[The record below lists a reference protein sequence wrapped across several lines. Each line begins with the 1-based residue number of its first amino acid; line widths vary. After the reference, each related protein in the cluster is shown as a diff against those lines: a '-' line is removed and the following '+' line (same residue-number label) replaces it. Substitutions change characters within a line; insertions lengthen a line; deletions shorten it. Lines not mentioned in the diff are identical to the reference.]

1 MFIAILTL
9 ISALS
14 ISAVAIYYSVAGLA
28 AIFAAAV
35 VPIIIMGVVLEVGKL
50 VTAVWLHRNWNNAVW
65 WLKSYLIVA
74 LIVLMFITSM
84 GIFGFLSKAHVEQT
98 SMTLDQ
104 KASITSIESKI
115 ERSESKID
123 RWNTDLGRL
132 LKGEDVRV
140 DSLVMREQAEL
151 DKLFQKI
158 KQEKDD
164 ARQDAD
170 KQIEIQKERIKQA
183 KERKDSDIAVANER
197 YKGAFSKRKLDDA
210 INDAKANELAVASSA
225 QKEILAIQE
234 LLNSKF
240 KQIDEKY
247 ASQVT
252 DIEKR
257 ISDLRNQANAKT
269 EDIEGKII
277 NLEKLIEAETLIV
290 DQAREEKAVF
300 EKEFRKL
307 EAEVGPV
314 KYIAEFI
321 YAEKADQE
329 LLEEAVRWVIIVII
343 FVFDPLAVLLLIA
356 ANMSLVRRL
365 PGPRPEDLVDLE
377 KPDPEDLTP
386 PSSPS
391 PTLTDKH
398 RKIEKEWND
407 KLSVFNQKVQKPKE
421 KPLEI
426 VVDDDKTTLKFQ
438 QEEKEKEF
446 ERRLKEDEKRLEE
459 YSRKA
464 KEEDDQVKKK
474 DNEVKDG
481 FNIDEV
487 AYDVESAFVEPEK
500 EDPTISEKIEKE
512 MEKPIENE
520 KQEDGERIK
529 PDLTTVIEPETDVNK
544 PKNAKPMVIRTM
556 QKTIETTEPKKD
568 KLESTPIQKKA
579 TVEKVEQSDVEK
591 KALRD
596 RINRDVFIMASGIT
610 EEDAKN
616 HPPITK
622 SRMQFFEDHIDGILK
637 GDETIESIP
646 PEIRKTIA
654 IIMSEFPSPPIA
666 EPEPA
671 PVIGVDK
678 GIEKMSVE
686 QLAEKFQVT
695 PELEDRDITDDEL
708 DTLLAGTEEEINP
721 GQKTQ
726 IIIQNGK
733 KIRVPVNDDLYVQN
747 EEQSKDTQWGKIKE
761 LDLPEPEK
769 NEIELPTPKPT
780 EDENKIIDKTDE
792 TDQDLEELMP
802 EHTISPG
809 KIEAY
814 KKRMLSDNEYQQK
827 IEARIDNLITKIEDG
842 ELKITDL
849 TETDR
854 NVIINIMKDQ
864 KEDEV

>member
-1 MFIAILTL
+1 MFIAFLTL

-225 QKEILAIQE
+225 QKEILEIQG

-277 NLEKLIEAETLIV
+277 NLEKLVEAETLIV
-290 DQAREEKAVF
+290 DQAREEKAVY

-365 PGPRPEDLVDLE
+365 PGPQPEDLVDLE

-386 PSSPS
+386 PSSSS
-391 PTLTDKH
+391 PTLTEKH
-398 RKIEKEWND
+398 KEIEKEWND
-407 KLSVFNQKVQKPKE
+407 KLSIFNQKVQKPKE

-426 VVDDDKTTLKFQ
+426 VVDDDKTTLKFL

-446 ERRLKEDEKRLEE
+446 ERRIKEDEKKLEE
-459 YSRKA
+459 FSRKA
-464 KEEDDQVKKK
+464 KEEDQVKKK
-474 DNEVKDG
+474 DNEIKDG
-481 FNIDEV
+481 FNLDEV
-487 AYDVESAFVEPEK
+487 AYDVESTFVKPKK
-500 EDPTISEKIEKE
+500 EDTTISEKIEKE

-556 QKTIETTEPKKD
+556 QKPIENTEPKTD
-568 KLESTPIQKKA
+568 KLESKPIQKEA

-591 KALRD
+591 KELRD

-721 GQKTQ
+721 GQKSQ

-733 KIRVPVNDDLYVQN
+733 KIRVPVNKDLYVQN
-747 EEQSKDTQWGKIKE
+747 EEQSKDTQWSKIKE

-827 IEARIDNLITKIEDG
+827 IEARIDNLITKIENG